1 VVVLMDGCC
10 GCVQYYCLFDCRFR
24 AALIEGWYWFLSAE
38 DTVFL
43 FRGHTKTCWSDI
55 GGYNE
60 GPSQGKMVCNSDCSL
75 AIKDLSDDVILL
87 CF

>member
-1 VVVLMDGCC
+1 MAVADVS
-10 GCVQYYCLFDCRFR
+10 QSDCFFGRR
-24 AALIEGWYWFLSAE
+24 SGEALIRDRISFSQRWIP
-38 DTVFL
+38 VFL
-43 FRGHTKTCWSDI
+43 FRGHTKTCWSYI